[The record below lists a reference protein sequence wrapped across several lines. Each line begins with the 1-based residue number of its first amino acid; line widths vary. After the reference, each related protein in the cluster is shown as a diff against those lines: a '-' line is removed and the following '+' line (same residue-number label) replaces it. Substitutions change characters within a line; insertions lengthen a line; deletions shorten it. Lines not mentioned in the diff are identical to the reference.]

1 MINQHPNG
9 ETQPGFN
16 ERVARLEAS
25 VEHLTGDVREL
36 RTDFRELRTEL
47 REFRTEVR
55 DEFMRIR
62 TVDFRILFGSIIVS
76 TLGIMGIVA
85 KGFGWI

>member
-1 MINQHPNG
+1 MSGAQPNG
-9 ETQPGFN
+9 PSKPDGN
-16 ERVARLEAS
+16 ERIARLETS
-25 VEHLTGDVREL
+25 VVHLTGDVREL
-36 RTDFRELRTEL
+36 RTDL

-55 DEFMRIR
+55 EELIRIR